1 MAAAAAPSLLE
12 RACLRGAYSEYSQ
25 VMLQSTKTGQ
35 PVLGSVVATSNLAA
49 SSKPVRWLTRS
60 HAGTSCSVVAAKP

>member
-12 RACLRGAYSEYSQ
+12 RACLRGAYSEHSQ
-25 VMLQSTKTGQ
+25 VILQSTKTSR
-35 PVLGSVVATSNLAA
+35 PVLGSVVATSNAA
-49 SSKPVRWLTRS
+49 APSRPARRLTRP